1 MAPVDTDITEWFR
14 AHRAFL
20 WGLCYRI
27 TGSPEDAD
35 DLVQETFV
43 QALEHAPDVLAQP
56 RYWLVKV
63 AVNRARNLLR
73 DRKRHGY
80 VGPWLPGPI
89 ETSEHEHDLPSF
101 EPIVEG
107 ERTLEGRYD
116 LMESVSLA
124 FLQALEALSPTQRA
138 VLLLTDVFDYSAAEA
153 AKALDLSV
161 ANVRTIHH
169 RAKRSMDAYNRR
181 RAIPSDDRR
190 RATSVALAQFLQ
202 LLNDADMAGIE
213 RMLASDV
220 RAVTDGGGE
229 FSASR
234 RPIVGPAR
242 VARFFVKL
250 RESRPRL
257 GNVRIVELNGF
268 PAALIE
274 FDAPM
279 GRRPPRVA
287 LAVDVDRNGL
297 ITRLWGIANSQKLSA
312 IRFSR
317 SFARSPQA
325 AAGTMSFLRDR

>member
-1 MAPVDTDITEWFR
+1 MAPLDIDITEWFQ

-35 DLVQETFV
+35 DLVQETFA
-43 QALEHAPDVLAQP
+43 QALEHAPDVLEQP

-80 VGPWLPGPI
+80 IGPWLPGPI
-89 ETSEHEHDLPSF
+89 ETSEHEHELPSF
-101 EPIVEG
+101 EPVVEG

-169 RAKRSMDAYNRR
+169 RAKRSMAAYNKQ
-181 RAIPSDDRR
+181 RAIPTDDRR
-190 RATSVALAQFLQ
+190 RATFIALAQFLQ
-202 LLNDADMAGIE
+202 LLSDADVAGIE

-220 RAVTDGGGE
+220 RALTDSGGE
-229 FSASR
+229 FTASR

-250 RESRPRL
+250 RESRRRL
-257 GNVRIVELNGF
+257 GHLQIVELNGF

-274 FDAPM
+274 FEAPM
-279 GRRPPRVA
+279 GRRPQRIA
-287 LAVDVDRNGL
+287 LAVDVDCNGR
-297 ITRLWGIANSQKLSA
+297 ITRFWGIANSQKLTTVG
-312 IRFSR
+312 FSKGNETTVN
-317 SFARSPQA
+317 A
-325 AAGTMSFLRDR
+325 

>member
-1 MAPVDTDITEWFR
+1 MAPLDTDITDWFE

-27 TGSPEDAD
+27 TGSPEDAE

-43 QALEHAPDVLAQP
+43 QALENAPDVLAQP

-89 ETSEHEHDLPSF
+89 ETSEREPELPSF
-101 EPIVEG
+101 EPVVEG

-169 RAKRSMDAYNRR
+169 RARRSMATYNKQ
-181 RAIPSDDRR
+181 RAIPTDDRR

-202 LLNDADMAGIE
+202 LLNDADMVGIE

-234 RPIVGPAR
+234 RPIVGQAR

-257 GNVRIVELNGF
+257 GNVQIVELNGF

-279 GRRPPRVA
+279 GKRPPRVA
-287 LAVDVDRNGL
+287 LAVDLDCNGR
-297 ITRLWGIANSQKLSA
+297 ITRFWAIANSQKLTTIS
-312 IRFSR
+312 FSKGHTR
-317 SFARSPQA
+317 SLQA
-325 AAGTMSFLRDR
+325 ASGTMRS